1 MHTCYCN
8 ENSRNPGLQLDPTQQ
23 INSKPKQQNRIRHN
37 LPKKL
42 VLPETGVVAAN
53 RNYETYVVVLKL
65 KTAAPVKVL
74 RHAPVDVL
82 LFLTSEKPFV
92 FGGREVFCAAEFR
105 EEGGCNRWEER

>member
-23 INSKPKQQNRIRHN
+23 INSKPKQQNRIKHN
-37 LPKKL
+37 LP
-42 VLPETGVVAAN
+42 N
-53 RNYETYVVVLKL
+53 
-65 KTAAPVKVL
+65 KVL

-92 FGGREVFCAAEFR
+92 FGGRELFCAAEFG
-105 EEGGCNRWEER
+105 EEGGCNRWRKERG